1 MKVNFQP
8 LSWIIL
14 AIGLSLYFVEC
25 AINNNFINS
34 SLILMLTLLIWTCLH
49 VFTNSFNMLSFSWVV
64 SISGYILA
72 ISVLFHFG
80 IIQNAFPKGSIN
92 FNIAGIAVALAV
104 SLIASLPI
112 LLLNYKSDIQNRI
125 HPVAESQPTDE
136 SNSSDDDNWER
147 ATEDDLYS
155 GEYELDS

>member
-14 AIGLSLYFVEC
+14 AIGLSLYVVEC
-25 AINNNFINS
+25 AMNNNFINS
-34 SLILMLTLLIWTCLH
+34 SLILMMTLLIWTCLH
-49 VFTNSFNMLSFSWVV
+49 IFTKSFKMHSFSWVV

-80 IIQNAFPKGSIN
+80 IIQNAFSKDSVN
-92 FNIAGIAVALAV
+92 FNIAGVAVALAV
-104 SLIASLPI
+104 SLISSLPI
-112 LLLNYKSDIQNRI
+112 LLLNYKSDIQSRI
-125 HPVAESQPTDE
+125 QTVEQPQATDDS
-136 SNSSDDDNWER
+136 SNSDDDNWEH